1 MEQEDTE
8 KHVEPTVLST
18 TDKDGYT
25 AAAVAIGV
33 TGSKRP
39 AEDKTE
45 TDSAVGG
52 EIVLSNEGR
61 VAKKLRIDPMTSV
74 IPSSDPP
81 EVDSTPS
88 PIILRV
94 GDVKVP
100 KIQDESRTKDD
111 DIEEDGTKTTATH
124 SKEEPPVLHRGAS
137 GDSVGRASMVS
148 GANNADTPDDDD
160 SDRERPLDL
169 ASMNAFEYERVVS
182 SNPSALRRYE
192 QYRRSDLKNTKVKR
206 VLQALNPSLAKVN
219 EPYVIAV
226 KGLAK
231 MFVGDVTEMAVRV
244 RRERGEKGALQPAHL
259 REAYRR
265 LRACGVFPSLQERPL
280 SFS

>member
-8 KHVEPTVLST
+8 KHIEPTVLST

-33 TGSKRP
+33 TGTKRP
-39 AEDKTE
+39 VEENTKTDE
-45 TDSAVGG
+45 AVDG
-52 EIVLSNEGR
+52 EIVVSNGGH
-61 VAKKLRIDPMTSV
+61 VAKKLRIDPTGSV
-74 IPSSDPP
+74 IPSPTPP
-81 EVDSTPS
+81 EDNSAQP

-94 GDVKVP
+94 GDVRVP
-100 KIQDESRTKDD
+100 EIQDESRTKDD
-111 DIEEDGTKTTATH
+111 DADDDAPKTETN
-124 SKEEPPVLHRGAS
+124 PPKGNPPQLQRGVS
-137 GDSVGRASMVS
+137 GDSAGRVSMAS
-148 GANNADTPDDDD
+148 GANNSDVPDDND
-160 SDRERPLDL
+160 SDSERPLDL

-182 SNPSALRRYE
+182 SNPAALRRYE

-219 EPYVIAV
+219 EPYIIAV

-259 REAYRR
+259 REAFRR
-265 LRACGVFPSLQERPL
+265 LRASGVFPSLQERTL